1 MTKIEQTADS
11 RQQTADS
18 RQQTADKSIP
28 SQEIN
33 LIKQLSGTAQNKYL
47 ARLLKEYYSSTQVFA
62 NKQSL

>member
-1 MTKIEQTADS
+1 MTKIE
-11 RQQTADS
+11 QTADS

-33 LIKQLSGTAQNKYL
+33 LIKQLSGTAQEEYL
-47 ARLLKEYYSSTQVFA
+47 ARLITKYYSSTQVFA

>member
-1 MTKIEQTADS
+1 MTKIEQP
-11 RQQTADS
+11 ADS

-33 LIKQLSGTAQNKYL
+33 LIKELSGTAQKKYL
-47 ARLLKEYYSSTQVFA
+47 ARLITKYCSSTQVFA

>member
-1 MTKIEQTADS
+1 MTKIDQTADS

-33 LIKQLSGTAQNKYL
+33 LIKQLSKRAQKKYL
-47 ARLLKEYYSSTQVFA
+47 ARLLKEYYSSKPVFA